1 MCVRLRVQILK
12 FASQICSFLF
22 RSTLALSIVAYP
34 LAPLYLFF
42 LCSYLSLF
50 LKKNILYILLSFL
63 VHQLADN
70 NIMQLSLSALTTVA
84 LALTSSLVDAK
95 AHSIKLS
102 KLSNE
107 ETLDASNF
115 QEYTNSL
122 ANKYLNLF
130 NTAHGNPSNFDYNTY

>member
-1 MCVRLRVQILK
+1 
-12 FASQICSFLF
+12 
-22 RSTLALSIVAYP
+22 
-34 LAPLYLFF
+34 
-42 LCSYLSLF
+42 
-50 LKKNILYILLSFL
+50 
-63 VHQLADN
+63 
-70 NIMQLSLSALTTVA
+70 MQLSLSALTTVA

-130 NTAHGNPSNFDYNTY
+130 NTAHGNPSNFGLQHVLTNQEAEVPFVTPKKEVNMMLH